1 MRDEDECDPEFTNM
15 SEQYVGDHVAGFGV
29 ERAGW
34 LVADQQIG
42 IAHQRSGDGH
52 ALLFASRQARRHAA
66 HRPALEPD
74 GVQHARGSSSDDPQG
89 DASPVLQ
96 WECHVLPC
104 AQMRYEGVV
113 LEHEADMP
121 AAEARPVGV
130 VPRGAVPPVIG
141 ERSVIVVVEQPDDG
155 GETGFAGS

>member
-1 MRDEDECDPEFTNM
+1 MTRRGMPPRYCNGSATF
-15 SEQYVGDHVAGFGV
+15 S
-29 ERAGW
+29 
-34 LVADQQIG
+34 
-42 IAHQRSGDGH
+42 H
-52 ALLFASRQARRHAA
+52 ALRC
-66 HRPALEPD
+66 
-74 GVQHARGSSSDDPQG
+74 GK
-89 DASPVLQ
+89 
-96 WECHVLPC
+96 
-104 AQMRYEGVV
+104 GVV

>member
-1 MRDEDECDPEFTNM
+1 MPMNIDRAVRLVRNGLMRRSLAIMRITTVAPPPVDRQSAFASGGELWVVRDEDECDPEFTNM

-66 HRPALEPD
+66 HRPAPEPD

-89 DASPVLQ
+89 MPPRYCNGSATFSHALR
-96 WECHVLPC
+96 CG
-104 AQMRYEGVV
+104 MRE
-113 LEHEADMP
+113 
-121 AAEARPVGV
+121 
-130 VPRGAVPPVIG
+130 
-141 ERSVIVVVEQPDDG
+141 
-155 GETGFAGS
+155 

>member
-1 MRDEDECDPEFTNM
+1 MT
-15 SEQYVGDHVAGFGV
+15 
-29 ERAGW
+29 
-34 LVADQQIG
+34 
-42 IAHQRSGDGH
+42 
-52 ALLFASRQARRHAA
+52 RR
-66 HRPALEPD
+66 
-74 GVQHARGSSSDDPQG
+74 G

-96 WECHVLPC
+96 WECYVLPC

-155 GETGFAGS
+155 GELVLPDPDFPMMAVDVPLSNDALTSSTVVRRSPSGSRTSALRCSNRMSVLMIALPV

>member
-1 MRDEDECDPEFTNM
+1 MT
-15 SEQYVGDHVAGFGV
+15 
-29 ERAGW
+29 
-34 LVADQQIG
+34 
-42 IAHQRSGDGH
+42 
-52 ALLFASRQARRHAA
+52 RRGC
-66 HRPALEPD
+66 L
-74 GVQHARGSSSDDPQG
+74 
-89 DASPVLQ
+89 PVLQ

-130 VPRGAVPPVIG
+130 APCGAVPPVIG

-155 GETGFAGS
+155 GRDWFCRILISR